1 MFFNL
6 NFSVNN
12 YAAAGII
19 ENFDNNID
27 WKMAFEKIG
36 QLEKLVKEQDKRIF
50 ALEKRPTE
58 SEWSSVTEKL
68 RKQNDRIAQLETKIS
83 KLEIPVAD
91 KENKSIREVLST
103 EVSKYAGNAL
113 RSEKGNPSKSTS
125 STHLGLRKNYSLLKY
140 LFRCDKI
147 LYIVIILSIIF

>member
-1 MFFNL
+1 MALLYIVPSCMFFIL

-19 ENFDNNID
+19 ENFDNKID
-27 WKMAFEKIG
+27 WKMAVEKIN

-58 SEWSSVTEKL
+58 SEWRSLTEEL
-68 RKQNDRIAQLETKIS
+68 RKQNDRIAHLETKIS
-83 KLEIPVAD
+83 KLEIPMED
-91 KENKSIREVLST
+91 KENKSIREGLSP

-113 RSEKGNPSKSTS
+113 SSEQGIPSKST
-125 STHLGLRKNYSLLKY
+125 
-140 LFRCDKI
+140 
-147 LYIVIILSIIF
+147 

>member
-1 MFFNL
+1 MMAVLYIVPSCMFFIL

-27 WKMAFEKIG
+27 WKMAVEKIN

-58 SEWSSVTEKL
+58 SEWRSLTEEL

-83 KLEIPVAD
+83 KLEIPMED
-91 KENKSIREVLST
+91 KENKSIREGLLP

-113 RSEKGNPSKSTS
+113 SSEQGIPSKST
-125 STHLGLRKNYSLLKY
+125 
-140 LFRCDKI
+140 
-147 LYIVIILSIIF
+147 